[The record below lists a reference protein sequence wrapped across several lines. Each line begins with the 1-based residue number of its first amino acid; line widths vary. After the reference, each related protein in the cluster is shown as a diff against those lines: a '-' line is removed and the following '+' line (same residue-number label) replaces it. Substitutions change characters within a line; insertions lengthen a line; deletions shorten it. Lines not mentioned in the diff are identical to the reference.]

1 MSASLRRRLDRVQ
14 EQHDR
19 PIRARLERI
28 MRTHGVRL
36 PQQEVDEIV
45 TRQRGAGAWI
55 QQRSLQLQAAGLTAE
70 QIFDQMMTER
80 GQTA

>member
-19 PIRARLERI
+19 PIRERLERI

-36 PQQEVDEIV
+36 PQREVDEIV
-45 TRQRGAGAWI
+45 TRQRGVGARI
-55 QQRSLQLQAAGLTAE
+55 QQRIRQLQAAGLTSE

-80 GQTA
+80 GLTP